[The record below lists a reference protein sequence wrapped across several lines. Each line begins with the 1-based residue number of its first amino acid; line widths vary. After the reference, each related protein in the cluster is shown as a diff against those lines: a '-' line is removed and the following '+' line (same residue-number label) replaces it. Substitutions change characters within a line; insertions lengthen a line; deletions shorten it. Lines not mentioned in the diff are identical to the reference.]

1 MPVIHGHRRFFG
13 PADYRIDFDR
23 SENDLSVAFGHYCGA
38 KDLCLV
44 HPVANLQQ
52 LKMAMLPLGM
62 GRGLRA
68 MISAVQGRFANL
80 GMAKKLG
87 VGFVL
92 VLLLTALVAAIGVWS
107 LQTISQRF
115 DGLKQMSSL
124 NSGLLKVRLL
134 EQEYAL
140 HSDPKTV
147 DALHK
152 GVDALIALATQ
163 LKAQSAANVPVM
175 NDVEQSLGAYRK
187 AFDEFVEL
195 TQSKDLA
202 LEMASW
208 SVSSVAN
215 NLDVLQAGLA
225 DDGAYALKDSQG
237 KEGAEFIEQANQVS
251 QVSRLMLQAMNE
263 ARVRL
268 DQSRKA
274 SAESA
279 GQGKIEQ
286 ADQALT
292 QAETLKNTVKDAG
305 YQTVLN
311 EVTGHIASFSE
322 KLAEYTGLLTQEKQV
337 YQQLHE
343 RAAEV
348 VQRVD
353 QAYGAED
360 QSMQAEL
367 KKNSALIIAS
377 SALALLV
384 GLIAAWVITRL
395 IVAPLR
401 SVILVAQQIAAG
413 DLSATVQVTRRDEI
427 GQLMQAMQQ
436 MGAGLSSIVSGLQAG
451 IEQLASS
458 AQSLSAVT
466 EQTNLEV
473 SSQKEET
480 EQVATAMNQMTA
492 TVHDVARNAEEAA
505 LAAQTADGKVE
516 TGQQVVRQSMQR
528 IEQLADSAT
537 SASSSIESLSAEIQN
552 IGTVLSVIKSV
563 AEQTNLLALNAAI
576 EAARAGEQ
584 GRGFAVVADEVRAL
598 AKRTQQSTEEIER
611 LVSALRSAAQASVQ
625 QIQSSGELVKLAVSD
640 ALQTES
646 ALGSIAAAVSLIQQ
660 MNQQIAAAA
669 EQQSSVAEEINRS
682 VTSIRASADQ
692 SSVAMQG
699 NATSSIEL
707 AQLGAELKGM
717 VGHFRL

>member
-1 MPVIHGHRRFFG
+1 
-13 PADYRIDFDR
+13 
-23 SENDLSVAFGHYCGA
+23 
-38 KDLCLV
+38 
-44 HPVANLQQ
+44 
-52 LKMAMLPLGM
+52 
-62 GRGLRA
+62 

-107 LQTISQRF
+107 LHTISQRF

-140 HSDPKTV
+140 HGSPKTV
-147 DALHK
+147 DALHA
-152 GVDALIALATQ
+152 GVDGLIDLAKQ
-163 LKAQSAANVPVM
+163 LKAASAANVLVM

-187 AFDEFVEL
+187 AFDEFVSL
-195 TQSKDLA
+195 SQAKDLA

-225 DDGAYALKDSQG
+225 DDGAYTLKESEG
-237 KEGAEFIEQANQVS
+237 KDGAQFIEQSSQVS

-268 DQSRKA
+268 DQSRKGDD
-274 SAESA
+274 SAA
-279 GQGKIEQ
+279 QGKIEQ
-286 ADQALT
+286 ASQALT
-292 QAETLKNTVKDAG
+292 QAEQLKTTVKDEG

-311 EVTGHIASFSE
+311 EVSGHIASFSD
-322 KLAEYTGLLTQEKQV
+322 KLAEYTGLLEQEKTV
-337 YQQLHE
+337 YQQLHQ
-343 RAAEV
+343 RAAQV
-348 VQRVD
+348 VERVD
-353 QAYGAED
+353 QAYVAED
-360 QSMQAEL
+360 QSMQTQL
-367 KKNSALIIAS
+367 KNNSLLILGS
-377 SALALLV
+377 SVLALLV

-401 SVILVAQQIAAG
+401 TVIGVAQQIAAG
-413 DLSATVQVTRRDEI
+413 DLSAKVEVTRRDEI

-436 MGAGLSSIVSGLQAG
+436 MGEGLSQIVSGLQAG
-451 IEQLASS
+451 IEQLATS

-505 LAAQTADGKVE
+505 QAAQTADGKVE
-516 TGQQVVRQSMQR
+516 SGQRVVRQSMVR
-528 IEQLADSAT
+528 IEQLAESAT

-552 IGTVLSVIKSV
+552 IGTVLGVIKSV

-669 EQQSSVAEEINRS
+669 EEQSSVAEEINRS

-692 SSVAMQG
+692 SSLAMQG
-699 NATSSIEL
+699 NAASSIEL
-707 AQLGAELKGM
+707 AQLGVELKGM

>member
-1 MPVIHGHRRFFG
+1 
-13 PADYRIDFDR
+13 
-23 SENDLSVAFGHYCGA
+23 
-38 KDLCLV
+38 
-44 HPVANLQQ
+44 
-52 LKMAMLPLGM
+52 
-62 GRGLRA
+62 

-140 HSDPKTV
+140 HGNPKTV
-147 DALHK
+147 DALHA

-187 AFDEFVEL
+187 AFDEFVSL
-195 TQSKDLA
+195 SQAKDLA

-215 NLDVLQAGLA
+215 NLDVLQAGLT
-225 DDGAYALKDSQG
+225 DDGAYTLKESEG
-237 KEGAEFIEQANQVS
+237 KDGAQFIEQANQVS

-268 DQSRKA
+268 DQSRKGDD
-274 SAESA
+274 SG

-292 QAETLKNTVKDAG
+292 QAEQLKTTIKDEG

-311 EVTGHIASFSE
+311 EVSGHIAGFSE
-322 KLAEYTGLLTQEKQV
+322 KLAEYTGLLAEEKTV
-337 YQQLHE
+337 YEQLHQ
-343 RAAEV
+343 RAAQV
-348 VQRVD
+348 VERVD
-353 QAYGAED
+353 QAYVAED
-360 QSMQAEL
+360 LSMQAEL
-367 KKNSALIIAS
+367 KKNSLLIIGS

-401 SVILVAQQIAAG
+401 SVIGVAQRIAAG
-413 DLSATVQVTRRDEI
+413 DLSATIEVTRRDEI

-436 MGAGLSSIVSGLQAG
+436 MGAGLSNIVSGLQAG

-505 LAAQTADGKVE
+505 QAAQTADDKVE
-516 TGQQVVRQSMQR
+516 SGQQVVRQSMAR

-537 SASSSIESLSAEIQN
+537 SASSSIESLSAQIQN

-598 AKRTQQSTEEIER
+598 ARRTQQSTEEIEQ
-611 LVSALRSAAQASVQ
+611 LVSALRSAAQSSVQ

-646 ALGSIAAAVSLIQQ
+646 ALGSIAVAVSLIQQ

-669 EQQSSVAEEINRS
+669 EEQSSVAEEINRS

-692 SSVAMQG
+692 SSLAMQG
-699 NATSSIEL
+699 NAASSIEL
-707 AQLGAELKGM
+707 AQLGGELKGM

>member
-1 MPVIHGHRRFFG
+1 
-13 PADYRIDFDR
+13 
-23 SENDLSVAFGHYCGA
+23 
-38 KDLCLV
+38 
-44 HPVANLQQ
+44 
-52 LKMAMLPLGM
+52 
-62 GRGLRA
+62 

-140 HSDPKTV
+140 HANPKTA
-147 DALHK
+147 DALRA

-187 AFDEFVEL
+187 AFDEFVSL
-195 TQSKDLA
+195 SQAKDLA

-225 DDGAYALKDSQG
+225 DDGAYTLKESEG
-237 KEGAEFIEQANQVS
+237 KDGAQFIEQANQVS
-251 QVSRLMLQAMNE
+251 QVARLMLQAMNE

-268 DQSRKA
+268 DQSRKGDD
-274 SAESA
+274 SG

-292 QAETLKNTVKDAG
+292 QAEQLKTTIKDEG

-311 EVTGHIASFSE
+311 EVSGHIAGFSE
-322 KLAEYTGLLTQEKQV
+322 KLAEYTGLLAEEKTV
-337 YQQLHE
+337 YQQLHQ
-343 RAAEV
+343 RAAQV
-348 VQRVD
+348 VERVD
-353 QAYGAED
+353 QAYVAED
-360 QSMQAEL
+360 LSMQAEL
-367 KKNSALIIAS
+367 KKNSLLIIGS

-401 SVILVAQQIAAG
+401 SVIGVAQRIAAG
-413 DLSATVQVTRRDEI
+413 DLSATIEVTRRDEI

-505 LAAQTADGKVE
+505 QAAQTADGKVE
-516 TGQQVVRQSMQR
+516 SGQQVVRQSMAR

-611 LVSALRSAAQASVQ
+611 LVSALRSAAQSSVQ
-625 QIQSSGELVKLAVSD
+625 QIQNSGELVKLAVSD

-669 EQQSSVAEEINRS
+669 EEQSSVAEEINRS

-692 SSVAMQG
+692 SSLAMQG
-699 NATSSIEL
+699 NAASSIEL
-707 AQLGAELKGM
+707 AQLGVELKGM

>member
-1 MPVIHGHRRFFG
+1 M
-13 PADYRIDFDR
+13 
-23 SENDLSVAFGHYCGA
+23 N
-38 KDLCLV
+38 
-44 HPVANLQQ
+44 
-52 LKMAMLPLGM
+52 
-62 GRGLRA
+62 
-68 MISAVQGRFANL
+68 SAVQGRFANL

-87 VGFVL
+87 VGFAL

-140 HSDPKTV
+140 HGSPKTV
-147 DALHK
+147 DALHA
-152 GVDALIALATQ
+152 GVDGLIALANQ
-163 LKAQSAANVPVM
+163 LKSASAANVPVM

-187 AFDEFVEL
+187 AFDEFVSL
-195 TQSKDLA
+195 SQAKDLA

-225 DDGAYALKDSQG
+225 DDGAYTLKETEG
-237 KEGAEFIEQANQVS
+237 KDGAAFIEQASQVS

-263 ARVRL
+263 AHVRL
-268 DQSRKA
+268 AQSRKGDD
-274 SAESA
+274 SA

-286 ADQALT
+286 ASQALA
-292 QAETLKNTVKDAG
+292 QAEQLKTTVKDEG

-311 EVTGHIASFSE
+311 EVTGHIASFSD
-322 KLAEYTGLLTQEKQV
+322 KLAEYTGLLEQEKTV
-337 YQQLHE
+337 YQQLHQ
-343 RAAEV
+343 RAAQV
-348 VQRVD
+348 VERVD
-353 QAYGAED
+353 QAYVAED
-360 QSMQAEL
+360 QSMQAQL
-367 KKNSALIIAS
+367 KNNSLLILGS
-377 SALALLV
+377 SVLALLV

-401 SVILVAQQIAAG
+401 TVIRVAQQIAAG
-413 DLSATVQVTRRDEI
+413 DLSAKVEVTRRDEI
-427 GQLMQAMQQ
+427 GQLMEAVQQ
-436 MGAGLSSIVSGLQAG
+436 MGAGLSQIVSGLQAG
-451 IEQLASS
+451 IEQLATS

-516 TGQQVVRQSMQR
+516 SGQQVVRQSMVR

-552 IGTVLSVIKSV
+552 IGTVLGVIKSV

-611 LVSALRSAAQASVQ
+611 LVSALRAAAQASVQ

-669 EQQSSVAEEINRS
+669 EEQSSVAEEINRS

-692 SSVAMQG
+692 SSLAMQG
-699 NATSSIEL
+699 NAASSIEL
-707 AQLGAELKGM
+707 AQLGVELKGM

>member
-1 MPVIHGHRRFFG
+1 
-13 PADYRIDFDR
+13 
-23 SENDLSVAFGHYCGA
+23 
-38 KDLCLV
+38 
-44 HPVANLQQ
+44 
-52 LKMAMLPLGM
+52 
-62 GRGLRA
+62 

-140 HSDPKTV
+140 HGSPKTV
-147 DALHK
+147 DALHT
-152 GVDALIALATQ
+152 GVDGLIDLANQ
-163 LKAQSAANVPVM
+163 LKAASAANVPVM

-187 AFDEFVEL
+187 AFDEFVSL
-195 TQSKDLA
+195 SQAKDLA

-215 NLDVLQAGLA
+215 NLDVLQSGLA
-225 DDGAYALKDSQG
+225 DDGAYTLKESEG
-237 KEGAEFIEQANQVS
+237 KDGAQFIEQASQVS

-268 DQSRKA
+268 DQSRKGDD
-274 SAESA
+274 SA

-286 ADQALT
+286 ASQALT
-292 QAETLKNTVKDAG
+292 QAEQLKTTVKDEG

-311 EVTGHIASFSE
+311 EVTGHIAGFSD
-322 KLAEYTGLLTQEKQV
+322 KLAEYTGLLEQEKTV
-337 YQQLHE
+337 YQQLHQ
-343 RAAEV
+343 RAAQV
-348 VQRVD
+348 VERVD
-353 QAYGAED
+353 QAYVAED
-360 QSMQAEL
+360 QSMQTQL
-367 KKNSALIIAS
+367 KKNSLLILGS
-377 SALALLV
+377 SVLALLV

-401 SVILVAQQIAAG
+401 TVIRVAQQIADG
-413 DLSATVQVTRRDEI
+413 DLSAKVEVTRRDEI

-436 MGAGLSSIVSGLQAG
+436 MGAGLSQIVSGLQAG
-451 IEQLASS
+451 IEQLATS

-516 TGQQVVRQSMQR
+516 SGQQVVRQSMVR

-611 LVSALRSAAQASVQ
+611 LVSALRAAAQASVQ

-669 EQQSSVAEEINRS
+669 EEQSSVAEEINRS

-692 SSVAMQG
+692 SSLAMQG
-699 NATSSIEL
+699 NAASSIEL
-707 AQLGAELKGM
+707 AQLGVELKGM

>member
-1 MPVIHGHRRFFG
+1 M
-13 PADYRIDFDR
+13 
-23 SENDLSVAFGHYCGA
+23 N
-38 KDLCLV
+38 
-44 HPVANLQQ
+44 
-52 LKMAMLPLGM
+52 
-62 GRGLRA
+62 
-68 MISAVQGRFANL
+68 SATSGRFANL

-87 VGFVL
+87 IGFTL
-92 VLLLTALVAAIGVWS
+92 VLLLTAVVAAIGVWS
-107 LQTISQRF
+107 LQTISHRF

-124 NSGLLKVRLL
+124 NSGLLNVRLL

-140 HSDPKTV
+140 RGDPKTV
-147 DALHK
+147 DALHEGVEGLLQLASELK
-152 GVDALIALATQ
+152 G
-163 LKAQSAANVPVM
+163 QSSANVPLM
-175 NDVEQSLGAYRK
+175 NDVEQALAAYRK

-195 TQSKDLA
+195 TQAKDLA

-225 DDGAYALKDSQG
+225 DDGTYGLKESQG
-237 KEGAEFIEQANQVS
+237 KEGSEFIDQANQVS

-263 ARVRL
+263 ARLRL
-268 DQSRKA
+268 DQSRKGD
-274 SAESA
+274 EENA

-286 ADQALT
+286 AEQALA
-292 QAETLKNTVKDAG
+292 QAEQLKTAVKDAG

-311 EVTGHIASFSE
+311 EVAGHIGNFGE
-322 KLAEYTGLLTQEKQV
+322 KLAEYTGLLAQEKTV
-337 YQQLHE
+337 YQQLRE
-343 RAAEV
+343 RAAQVTE
-348 VQRVD
+348 RVD
-353 QAYGAED
+353 QAYAAQD
-360 QSMQAEL
+360 LSMQAEL
-367 KKNSALIIAS
+367 KQNAWLIIGS

-384 GLIAAWVITRL
+384 GLLASWIITRL

-401 SVILVAQQIAAG
+401 SVIRVAQQIAAG
-413 DLSATVQVTRRDEI
+413 DLSATVEVTRRDEI
-427 GQLMQAMQQ
+427 GQLMLAMQQ

-492 TVHDVARNAEEAA
+492 TVHDVAHNAEQAA
-505 LAAQTADGKVE
+505 LAAQSADNKVE
-516 TGQQVVRQSMQR
+516 SGQQVVRQSMQR
-528 IEQLADSAT
+528 IEQLADSAN

-552 IGTVLSVIKSV
+552 IGAVLGVIKSV

-611 LVSALRSAAQASVQ
+611 LVSALRAAADSSVQ
-625 QIQSSGELVKLAVSD
+625 QIQGSGELVKLAVSD

-692 SSVAMQG
+692 SSLAMQG
-699 NATSSIEL
+699 NAASSIEL
-707 AQLGAELKGM
+707 AQLGVELKGM

>member
-1 MPVIHGHRRFFG
+1 
-13 PADYRIDFDR
+13 
-23 SENDLSVAFGHYCGA
+23 
-38 KDLCLV
+38 
-44 HPVANLQQ
+44 
-52 LKMAMLPLGM
+52 
-62 GRGLRA
+62 
-68 MISAVQGRFANL
+68 MISGVQGPFANL
-80 GMAKKLG
+80 GMAKKMAL
-87 VGFVL
+87 GFVL
-92 VLLLTALVAAIGVWS
+92 VLLLTALVAAIGIWS

-134 EQEYAL
+134 EQEFAL
-140 HSDPKTV
+140 RGDGKTA
-147 DALHK
+147 DALRLGIDEIK
-152 GVDALIALATQ
+152 GLATS
-163 LKAQSAANVPVM
+163 LKAESQASASVM
-175 NDVEQSLGAYRK
+175 SEVYQSLDAYRK

-195 TQSKDLA
+195 TSAKDLA

-225 DDGAYALKDSQG
+225 DDGAYTLKESAG
-237 KEGAEFIEQANQVS
+237 KEGAEFIEQANLVS
-251 QVSRLMLQAMNE
+251 QVSKLMLQAMNE

-268 DQSRKA
+268 DQGRQA
-274 SAESA
+274 NADESNE
-279 GQGKIEQ
+279 GKIEQ
-286 ADQALT
+286 ADQALA
-292 QAETLKNTVKDAG
+292 QAQALTGMLKDAG

-311 EVTGHIASFSE
+311 EVTGHIAGFSE
-322 KLAEYTGLLTQEKQV
+322 KLAEYTGLLAQEKQV
-337 YQQLHE
+337 YQRLHQ
-343 RAAEV
+343 RAGDV
-348 VQRVD
+348 VRQVD
-353 QAYGAED
+353 QAYAAQD
-360 QSMQAEL
+360 QAMQAEL
-367 KKNSALIIAS
+367 QKNSLLIIAS
-377 SALALLV
+377 SILALLV
-384 GLIAAWVITRL
+384 GLVAAWVITRL

-401 SVILVAQQIAAG
+401 SVIRLAEQIAAG
-413 DLSATVQVTRRDEI
+413 DLSATVEVTRRDEI

-436 MGAGLSSIVSGLQAG
+436 MGSGLSRIVSGLQAG

-505 LAAQTADGKVE
+505 QAAQTADDKVE
-516 TGQQVVRQSMQR
+516 NGQVVVRQSMQR

-537 SASSSIESLSAEIQN
+537 SASSSIDGLSAQIQN
-552 IGTVLSVIKSV
+552 IGSVLDVIKSV

-598 AKRTQQSTEEIER
+598 ARRTRQSTEEIEG
-611 LVSALRSAAQASVQ
+611 LVSALRAAAEASVQ
-625 QIQSSGELVKLAVSD
+625 TIRGSGELVKLAVSD

-692 SSVAMQG
+692 SSLAMQG
-699 NATSSIEL
+699 NAASSIEL
-707 AQLGAELKGM
+707 AQLGGELKGM

>member
-1 MPVIHGHRRFFG
+1 MT
-13 PADYRIDFDR
+13 
-23 SENDLSVAFGHYCGA
+23 
-38 KDLCLV
+38 
-44 HPVANLQQ
+44 
-52 LKMAMLPLGM
+52 
-62 GRGLRA
+62 
-68 MISAVQGRFANL
+68 SAASGRFANL

-87 VGFVL
+87 IGFAL
-92 VLLLTALVAAIGVWS
+92 VLLLTALVAGIGVWS

-115 DGLKQMSSL
+115 DGLKQMSQL
-124 NSGLLKVRLL
+124 NSGVLKVRLL
-134 EQEYAL
+134 EQDYAL
-140 HSDPKTV
+140 HGDSKTV
-147 DALHK
+147 DSLHESL
-152 GVDALIALATQ
+152 DALLLLAQQLKGQSSANQAVMGEVELALA
-163 LKAQSAANVPVM
+163 
-175 NDVEQSLGAYRK
+175 DYRK

-195 TQSKDLA
+195 TQAKDLA

-225 DDGAYALKDSQG
+225 DDGAYTLKDSQG
-237 KEGAEFIEQANQVS
+237 KEGAEFIEQANQIS

-268 DQSRKA
+268 DQNRKGDEQGG
-274 SAESA
+274 AE
-279 GQGKIEQ
+279 QGKIEQ
-286 ADQALT
+286 AEQAQA
-292 QAETLKNTVKDAG
+292 QAEQLKAAVKDAG

-311 EVTGHIASFSE
+311 EVAGHIGNFSE
-322 KLAEYTGLLTQEKQV
+322 KLNEYTGLLAQEKQV
-337 YQQLHE
+337 YQTLHE
-343 RAAEV
+343 RAAQV
-348 VQRVD
+348 MARVD
-353 QAYGAED
+353 QAYAAED
-360 QSMQAEL
+360 LSMQGEL
-367 KKNSALIIAS
+367 EKNTLLIIGS

-384 GLIAAWVITRL
+384 GLLAALSITRL
-395 IVAPLR
+395 IVRPLR
-401 SVILVAQQIAAG
+401 SVMHVAQQIAAG
-413 DLSATVQVTRRDEI
+413 DLSTTVAVTRRDEI

-436 MGAGLSSIVSGLQAG
+436 MGSGLSGIVSGLQAG

-458 AQSLSAVT
+458 AQSLSSVT

-473 SSQKEET
+473 STQKEET

-492 TVHDVARNAEEAA
+492 TVHDVARNAEQ
-505 LAAQTADGKVE
+505 AAQAAQAADDKVE
-516 TGQQVVRQSMQR
+516 SGQQVVRQSMQR

-537 SASSSIESLSAEIQN
+537 RASSGIESLSAEIDN
-552 IGTVLSVIKSV
+552 IGSVLDVIKSV

-598 AKRTQQSTEEIER
+598 AKRTQQSTEEIAR
-611 LVSALRSAAQASVQ
+611 LVTALHAAADSSVQ

-692 SSVAMQG
+692 SSLAMQG
-699 NATSSIEL
+699 NAASSIEL
-707 AQLGAELKGM
+707 AQLGVELKGM

>member
-1 MPVIHGHRRFFG
+1 
-13 PADYRIDFDR
+13 
-23 SENDLSVAFGHYCGA
+23 
-38 KDLCLV
+38 
-44 HPVANLQQ
+44 
-52 LKMAMLPLGM
+52 
-62 GRGLRA
+62 
-68 MISAVQGRFANL
+68 MISGVQRRFANL

-87 VGFVL
+87 LGFTL

-107 LQTISQRF
+107 LQTIGQRF
-115 DGLKQMSSL
+115 EGLTSMSTL
-124 NSGLLKVRLL
+124 NSDLLKVRVI
-134 EQEYAL
+134 EQDYAL
-140 HSDPKTV
+140 HADPKAVEALHASV
-147 DALHK
+147 DALM
-152 GVDALIALATQ
+152 AQATR
-163 LKAQSAANVPVM
+163 LKARSASNERVM
-175 NDVEQSLGAYRK
+175 GDVEQALVAYRQ

-195 TQSKDLA
+195 TQTKDLA

-225 DDGAYALKDSQG
+225 DDGAYGLKESQG
-237 KEGAEFIEQANQVS
+237 KEGAAFIEQAGQVS

-268 DQSRKA
+268 DQSRRA
-274 SAESA
+274 DADDA

-286 ADQALT
+286 ADQAL
-292 QAETLKNTVKDAG
+292 AEVETLKTTVKDPG

-311 EVTGHIASFSE
+311 EVAGHIASFSE
-322 KLAEYTGLLTQEKQV
+322 KLGEYTGLLAQEKVV
-337 YQQLHE
+337 YTQLHD
-343 RAAEV
+343 RAEQV
-348 VQRVD
+348 VSRVN
-353 QAYGAED
+353 QAYAAED
-360 QSMQAEL
+360 QSMQTQL
-367 KKNSALIIAS
+367 QHSTLLIIGS

-401 SVILVAQQIAAG
+401 AVIAVAQQIASG
-413 DLSATVQVTRRDEI
+413 DLSGRMEISRRDEI

-436 MGAGLSSIVSGLQAG
+436 MGNSLSQMVSGLQAG

-458 AQSLSAVT
+458 AHSLSSVT
-466 EQTNLEV
+466 EQTTAEV
-473 SSQKEET
+473 SNQKDET

-492 TVHDVARNAEEAA
+492 TVHDVARNAEQAA
-505 LAAQTADGKVE
+505 QAAQTADAKVDS
-516 TGQQVVRQSMQR
+516 GQQVVRMSLQR
-528 IEQLADSAT
+528 IELLAT
-537 SASSSIESLSAEIQN
+537 SSNSASASIESLSAQIQN
-552 IGTVLSVIKSV
+552 IGTVLSVIQSV

-611 LVSALRSAAQASVQ
+611 LVSTLRSAAQSSVQ
-625 QIQSSGELVKLAVSD
+625 QIQQSGELVKLAVSD
-640 ALQTES
+640 ALETEG

-669 EQQSSVAEEINRS
+669 EEQSSVAEEINRS
-682 VTSIRASADQ
+682 VTSIRASADH
-692 SSVAMQG
+692 SALSMQG
-699 NATSSIEL
+699 NAASSIQL
-707 AQLGAELKGM
+707 AQLGAQLKGM

>member
-1 MPVIHGHRRFFG
+1 
-13 PADYRIDFDR
+13 
-23 SENDLSVAFGHYCGA
+23 
-38 KDLCLV
+38 
-44 HPVANLQQ
+44 
-52 LKMAMLPLGM
+52 
-62 GRGLRA
+62 

-140 HSDPKTV
+140 HGNPKTA
-147 DALHK
+147 DALHA

-187 AFDEFVEL
+187 AFDEFVSL
-195 TQSKDLA
+195 SQAKDLA

-215 NLDVLQAGLA
+215 NLDVLQSGLA
-225 DDGAYALKDSQG
+225 DDGAYTLKESEG
-237 KEGAEFIEQANQVS
+237 KDGAQFIEQANQVS

-268 DQSRKA
+268 DQSRKGDD
-274 SAESA
+274 SG

-292 QAETLKNTVKDAG
+292 QAGQLKTTIKDEG

-311 EVTGHIASFSE
+311 EVSGHIAGFSE
-322 KLAEYTGLLTQEKQV
+322 KLAEYTGLLAQEKTV
-337 YQQLHE
+337 YEQLHQ
-343 RAAEV
+343 RAAQV
-348 VQRVD
+348 VARVD
-353 QAYGAED
+353 QAYVAED
-360 QSMQAEL
+360 LSMQAEL
-367 KKNSALIIAS
+367 KKNSLLIIGS

-401 SVILVAQQIAAG
+401 SVIRVAQQIAAG
-413 DLSATVQVTRRDEI
+413 DLSATIEVTRRDEI

-436 MGAGLSSIVSGLQAG
+436 MGAGLSNIVSGLQAG

-492 TVHDVARNAEEAA
+492 TVYDVARNAEEAA
-505 LAAQTADGKVE
+505 QAAQTADGKVE
-516 TGQQVVRQSMQR
+516 SGQQVVRQSMAR

-611 LVSALRSAAQASVQ
+611 LVSALRSAAQSSVQ
-625 QIQSSGELVKLAVSD
+625 QIQNSGELVKLAVSD

-669 EQQSSVAEEINRS
+669 EEQSSVAEEINRS

-692 SSVAMQG
+692 SSLAMRG
-699 NATSSIEL
+699 NAASSIEL
-707 AQLGAELKGM
+707 AQLGVELKGM

>member
-1 MPVIHGHRRFFG
+1 
-13 PADYRIDFDR
+13 
-23 SENDLSVAFGHYCGA
+23 
-38 KDLCLV
+38 
-44 HPVANLQQ
+44 
-52 LKMAMLPLGM
+52 
-62 GRGLRA
+62 

-80 GMAKKLG
+80 GMAKKMG

-140 HSDPKTV
+140 HGNPKTA
-147 DALHK
+147 DALRQ
-152 GVDALIALATQ
+152 GVDGLIALATQ
-163 LKAQSAANVPVM
+163 LKAASAANVPVM
-175 NDVEQSLGAYRK
+175 NDVEQSLAAYRK
-187 AFDEFVEL
+187 AFDEFVSL
-195 TQSKDLA
+195 SQAKDLA

-225 DDGAYALKDSQG
+225 DDGAYTLKESEG
-237 KEGAEFIEQANQVS
+237 KDGGQFIEQANQVS

-268 DQSRKA
+268 DQSRKGDD
-274 SAESA
+274 SAA
-279 GQGKIEQ
+279 QGKIEQ
-286 ADQALT
+286 ADQAQV
-292 QAETLKNTVKDAG
+292 QAEQLKTTVKDEG

-311 EVTGHIASFSE
+311 EVAGHITSFSE
-322 KLAEYTGLLTQEKQV
+322 KLTEYTGLLAQEKTV
-337 YQQLHE
+337 YEQLHQ
-343 RAAEV
+343 RAAQV
-348 VQRVD
+348 VERVD
-353 QAYGAED
+353 QAYVAED

-367 KKNSALIIAS
+367 KKNSMLIIGS

-401 SVILVAQQIAAG
+401 SVIRVAQQIAAG
-413 DLSATVQVTRRDEI
+413 DLSATVEVTRRDEI

-436 MGAGLSSIVSGLQAG
+436 MGAGLSTIVSGLQAG

-505 LAAQTADGKVE
+505 QAAQTADGKVE
-516 TGQQVVRQSMQR
+516 SGQQVVRQSMAR

-611 LVSALRSAAQASVQ
+611 LVSALRSAAQSSVQ
-625 QIQSSGELVKLAVSD
+625 QIQNSGELVKLVVSD

-669 EQQSSVAEEINRS
+669 EEQSSVAEEINRS

-692 SSVAMQG
+692 SSLAMRG
-699 NATSSIEL
+699 NAASSIEL
-707 AQLGAELKGM
+707 AQLGVELKGM

>member
-1 MPVIHGHRRFFG
+1 
-13 PADYRIDFDR
+13 
-23 SENDLSVAFGHYCGA
+23 
-38 KDLCLV
+38 
-44 HPVANLQQ
+44 
-52 LKMAMLPLGM
+52 
-62 GRGLRA
+62 

-87 VGFVL
+87 IGFVL
-92 VLLLTALVAAIGVWS
+92 VLLLTALVAGIGVWS

-134 EQEYAL
+134 EQKYAL
-140 HSDPKTV
+140 HGNPKTV
-147 DALHK
+147 DALHE
-152 GVDALIALATQ
+152 GVDGLITLAGQ
-163 LKAQSAANVPVM
+163 LKAESAANVPVM

-187 AFDEFVEL
+187 AFDEFVSL
-195 TQSKDLA
+195 TQAKDLA

-215 NLDVLQAGLA
+215 NLDVLQSGLA
-225 DDGAYALKDSQG
+225 DDGTYTLKDSEG
-237 KEGAEFIEQANQVS
+237 KDGAQFIEQASQVS

-268 DQSRKA
+268 DQSRKGDD
-274 SAESA
+274 SA

-286 ADQALT
+286 ASQALA
-292 QAETLKNTVKDAG
+292 QAEQLKTTVKDEG

-322 KLAEYTGLLTQEKQV
+322 KLAEYTGLLEQEKAV
-337 YQQLHE
+337 YQQLHQ
-343 RAAEV
+343 RAAQV
-348 VQRVD
+348 VERVD
-353 QAYGAED
+353 QAYVAQD
-360 QSMQAEL
+360 QAMQAEL
-367 KKNSALIIAS
+367 KKNSLLIIGS

-384 GLIAAWVITRL
+384 GLVAAWFITRL

-401 SVILVAQQIAAG
+401 SVIGVAQQIASG
-413 DLSATVQVTRRDEI
+413 DLSATVEVTRRDEI

-436 MGAGLSSIVSGLQAG
+436 MGAGLCHIVSGLQSG
-451 IEQLASS
+451 IEQLATS

-473 SSQKEET
+473 STQKEET

-516 TGQQVVRQSMQR
+516 SGQQVVRQSMAR

-611 LVSALRSAAQASVQ
+611 LVSALRTAAQSSVQ

-669 EQQSSVAEEINRS
+669 EEQSSVAEEINRS

-692 SSVAMQG
+692 SSLAMQG
-699 NATSSIEL
+699 NAASSIQL
-707 AQLGAELKGM
+707 AQLGVELKGM

>member
-1 MPVIHGHRRFFG
+1 
-13 PADYRIDFDR
+13 
-23 SENDLSVAFGHYCGA
+23 
-38 KDLCLV
+38 
-44 HPVANLQQ
+44 
-52 LKMAMLPLGM
+52 
-62 GRGLRA
+62 

-80 GMAKKLG
+80 GMAKKMG

-140 HSDPKTV
+140 HGNPKTA
-147 DALHK
+147 DALRQ
-152 GVDALIALATQ
+152 GVDGLIALAAQ
-163 LKAQSAANVPVM
+163 LKAASAANVPVM
-175 NDVEQSLGAYRK
+175 NDVEQSLAAYRK
-187 AFDEFVEL
+187 AFDEFVSL
-195 TQSKDLA
+195 SQAKDLA

-208 SVSSVAN
+208 SVSSLAN

-225 DDGAYALKDSQG
+225 DDGAYTLKESEG
-237 KEGAEFIEQANQVS
+237 KDGGQFIEQANQVS

-268 DQSRKA
+268 DQSRKGDD
-274 SAESA
+274 SAA
-279 GQGKIEQ
+279 QGKIEQ
-286 ADQALT
+286 ADQAQV
-292 QAETLKNTVKDAG
+292 QAEQLKTTVKDEG

-311 EVTGHIASFSE
+311 EVAGHITSFSE
-322 KLAEYTGLLTQEKQV
+322 KLTEYTGLLAQEKTV
-337 YQQLHE
+337 YEQLHQ
-343 RAAEV
+343 RAAQV
-348 VQRVD
+348 VERVD
-353 QAYGAED
+353 QAYVAED

-367 KKNSALIIAS
+367 KKNSMLIIGS

-401 SVILVAQQIAAG
+401 SVIRVAQQIAAG
-413 DLSATVQVTRRDEI
+413 DLSATVEVTRRDEI

-436 MGAGLSSIVSGLQAG
+436 MGAGLSTIVSGLQAG

-505 LAAQTADGKVE
+505 QAAQTADGKVE
-516 TGQQVVRQSMQR
+516 SGQQVVRQSMAR

-611 LVSALRSAAQASVQ
+611 LVSALRSAAQSSVQ
-625 QIQSSGELVKLAVSD
+625 QIQNSGELVKLAVSD

-669 EQQSSVAEEINRS
+669 EEQSSVAEEINRS

-692 SSVAMQG
+692 SSLAMRG
-699 NATSSIEL
+699 NAASSIEL
-707 AQLGAELKGM
+707 AQLGVELKGM

>member
-1 MPVIHGHRRFFG
+1 M
-13 PADYRIDFDR
+13 
-23 SENDLSVAFGHYCGA
+23 
-38 KDLCLV
+38 K
-44 HPVANLQQ
+44 
-52 LKMAMLPLGM
+52 
-62 GRGLRA
+62 
-68 MISAVQGRFANL
+68 SAVQGRFANL
-80 GMAKKLG
+80 GMAKKMG
-87 VGFVL
+87 VGFAL
-92 VLLLTALVAAIGVWS
+92 VLLLTALIAAIGVWS
-107 LQTISQRF
+107 LQAISQRF
-115 DGLKQMSSL
+115 NDLKQMSSL

-140 HSDPKTV
+140 RGDAKTV
-147 DALHK
+147 EALHA
-152 GVDALIALATQ
+152 GVDELIALATG
-163 LKAQSAANVPVM
+163 LKQASAANVPVM
-175 NDVEQSLGAYRK
+175 NDVEQSLAAYRK
-187 AFDEFVEL
+187 AFDEFVSL
-195 TQSKDLA
+195 TQTKDLA
-202 LEMASW
+202 LEMANW

-225 DDGAYALKDSQG
+225 DDGAYTLKESQG
-237 KEGAEFIEQANQVS
+237 KDGAQFIEQAGQVS

-268 DQSRKA
+268 DLSRKGDDG
-274 SAESA
+274 A

-286 ADQALT
+286 ADQALA
-292 QAETLKNTVKDAG
+292 QAEQLKSTVLDDG
-305 YQTVLN
+305 YKTVLN
-311 EVTGHIASFSE
+311 EVTGHIAGFSE
-322 KLAEYTGLLTQEKQV
+322 KLAEYTGLLAQEKTV
-337 YQQLHE
+337 YAQLHQ
-343 RAAEV
+343 RAAQV
-348 VQRVD
+348 VDRVD
-353 QAYGAED
+353 QAYVAED

-367 KKNSALIIAS
+367 KKNALLIIGS
-377 SALALLV
+377 SVLALLA

-401 SVILVAQQIAAG
+401 SVIQVAQRIASG
-413 DLSATVQVTRRDEI
+413 DLSATVEVTRRDEI
-427 GQLMQAMQQ
+427 GQLMHAMQQ
-436 MGAGLSSIVSGLQAG
+436 MGAGLSTIVSGLQAG

-458 AQSLSAVT
+458 AQSLSAGT

-505 LAAQTADGKVE
+505 QAAQTADSKVE
-516 TGQQVVRQSMQR
+516 SGQQVVRQSMAR
-528 IEQLADSAT
+528 IELLADSAT

-552 IGTVLSVIKSV
+552 IGTVLGVIKSV

-611 LVSALRSAAQASVQ
+611 LVSALRSAAHSSVQ
-625 QIQSSGELVKLAVSD
+625 QIQNSGELVKLAVSD

-669 EQQSSVAEEINRS
+669 EEQSSVAEEINRS

-692 SSVAMQG
+692 SSLAMQG
-699 NATSSIEL
+699 NAASSIEL
-707 AQLGAELKGM
+707 AQLGIELKGM

>member
-1 MPVIHGHRRFFG
+1 
-13 PADYRIDFDR
+13 
-23 SENDLSVAFGHYCGA
+23 
-38 KDLCLV
+38 
-44 HPVANLQQ
+44 
-52 LKMAMLPLGM
+52 
-62 GRGLRA
+62 
-68 MISAVQGRFANL
+68 MISGVQGPFANL
-80 GMAKKLG
+80 GMAKKMAL
-87 VGFVL
+87 GFVL
-92 VLLLTALVAAIGVWS
+92 VLLLTALVAAIGIWS

-134 EQEYAL
+134 EQEFAL
-140 HSDPKTV
+140 RGDGKTA
-147 DALHK
+147 DALRLGIDEIK
-152 GVDALIALATQ
+152 GVATS
-163 LKAQSAANVPVM
+163 LKAESQASASVM
-175 NDVEQSLGAYRK
+175 SEVDQSLDAYRK

-195 TQSKDLA
+195 TSAKDLA

-225 DDGAYALKDSQG
+225 DDGTYTLKESAG
-237 KEGAEFIEQANQVS
+237 KEGAAFIEQANLVS
-251 QVSRLMLQAMNE
+251 QVSKLMLQAMNE

-268 DQSRKA
+268 DQGRQA
-274 SAESA
+274 NADESNE
-279 GQGKIEQ
+279 GKIEQ
-286 ADQALT
+286 ADQALA
-292 QAETLKNTVKDAG
+292 QAQALTGMLKDAG

-311 EVTGHIASFSE
+311 EVTGHIAGFSE
-322 KLAEYTGLLTQEKQV
+322 KLAEYTGLLAQEKQV
-337 YQQLHE
+337 YQRLHQ
-343 RAAEV
+343 RAGDV
-348 VQRVD
+348 VRQVD
-353 QAYGAED
+353 QAYAAQD
-360 QSMQAEL
+360 QAMQAEL
-367 KKNSALIIAS
+367 QKNSLLIIAS
-377 SALALLV
+377 SILALLV
-384 GLIAAWVITRL
+384 GLVAAWVITRL

-401 SVILVAQQIAAG
+401 SVIRLAEQIAAG
-413 DLSATVQVTRRDEI
+413 DLSATVEVTRRDEI

-436 MGAGLSSIVSGLQAG
+436 MGSGLSRIVSGLQAG

-505 LAAQTADGKVE
+505 QAAQTADDKVE
-516 TGQQVVRQSMQR
+516 DGQVVVRQSMQR

-537 SASSSIESLSAEIQN
+537 SASSSIDGLSAQIQN
-552 IGTVLSVIKSV
+552 IGSVLDVIKSV

-598 AKRTQQSTEEIER
+598 ARRTRQSTEEIEG
-611 LVSALRSAAQASVQ
+611 LVSALRAAAEASVQ
-625 QIQSSGELVKLAVSD
+625 TIRGSGELVKLAVSD

-692 SSVAMQG
+692 SSLAMQG
-699 NATSSIEL
+699 NAASSIEL
-707 AQLGAELKGM
+707 AQLGGELKGM

>member
-1 MPVIHGHRRFFG
+1 
-13 PADYRIDFDR
+13 
-23 SENDLSVAFGHYCGA
+23 
-38 KDLCLV
+38 
-44 HPVANLQQ
+44 
-52 LKMAMLPLGM
+52 
-62 GRGLRA
+62 

-80 GMAKKLG
+80 GMAKKMG

-107 LQTISQRF
+107 LQTISHRF

-140 HSDPKTV
+140 HGNPKTA
-147 DALHK
+147 DALHE
-152 GVDALIALATQ
+152 GVDGLIALATQ
-163 LKAQSAANVPVM
+163 LKAASAANVPVM

-187 AFDEFVEL
+187 AFDEFVSL
-195 TQSKDLA
+195 SQAKDLA

-225 DDGAYALKDSQG
+225 DDGAYTLKQSEG
-237 KEGAEFIEQANQVS
+237 KDGGQFLEQASQVS

-268 DQSRKA
+268 DQSRKGDD
-274 SAESA
+274 SA

-292 QAETLKNTVKDAG
+292 QAEQLKTTVKDEG

-311 EVTGHIASFSE
+311 EVSGHIGSFSE
-322 KLAEYTGLLTQEKQV
+322 KLTEYTGLLAQEKTV
-337 YQQLHE
+337 YEQLHQ
-343 RAAEV
+343 RAAQV
-348 VQRVD
+348 VERVD
-353 QAYGAED
+353 QAYVAED

-367 KKNSALIIAS
+367 KKNSLLIIGS
-377 SALALLV
+377 SGLALLV
-384 GLIAAWVITRL
+384 GLVAAWVITRL

-413 DLSATVQVTRRDEI
+413 DLSATVEVTRRDEI

-458 AQSLSAVT
+458 AHSLSAVT

-505 LAAQTADGKVE
+505 QAAQTADGKVE
-516 TGQQVVRQSMQR
+516 SGQQVVRQSMAR

-611 LVSALRSAAQASVQ
+611 LVSALRSAAQSSVQ
-625 QIQSSGELVKLAVSD
+625 QIQNSGELVKLAVSD

-669 EQQSSVAEEINRS
+669 EEQSSVAEEINRS

-692 SSVAMQG
+692 SSLAMQG
-699 NATSSIEL
+699 NAASSIEL
-707 AQLGAELKGM
+707 AQLGLELKGM

>member
-1 MPVIHGHRRFFG
+1 
-13 PADYRIDFDR
+13 
-23 SENDLSVAFGHYCGA
+23 
-38 KDLCLV
+38 
-44 HPVANLQQ
+44 
-52 LKMAMLPLGM
+52 
-62 GRGLRA
+62 

-80 GMAKKLG
+80 GMAKKMG

-140 HSDPKTV
+140 HGNPKTA
-147 DALHK
+147 DALRQ
-152 GVDALIALATQ
+152 GVDGLIALATQ
-163 LKAQSAANVPVM
+163 LKATSAANVPVM
-175 NDVEQSLGAYRK
+175 NDVEQSLAAYRK
-187 AFDEFVEL
+187 AFDEFVSL
-195 TQSKDLA
+195 SQAKDLA

-225 DDGAYALKDSQG
+225 DDGAYTLKESEG
-237 KEGAEFIEQANQVS
+237 KDGGQFIEQANQVS

-268 DQSRKA
+268 DQSRKGDD
-274 SAESA
+274 SAA
-279 GQGKIEQ
+279 QGKIEQ
-286 ADQALT
+286 ADQAQV
-292 QAETLKNTVKDAG
+292 QAEQLKTTVKDEG

-311 EVTGHIASFSE
+311 EVAGHITSFSE
-322 KLAEYTGLLTQEKQV
+322 KLTEYTGLLAQEKTV
-337 YQQLHE
+337 YEQLHQ
-343 RAAEV
+343 RAAQV
-348 VQRVD
+348 VERVD
-353 QAYGAED
+353 QAYAAED

-367 KKNSALIIAS
+367 KKNSMLIIGS

-401 SVILVAQQIAAG
+401 SVIRVAQQIAAG
-413 DLSATVQVTRRDEI
+413 DLSATVEVTRRDEI

-436 MGAGLSSIVSGLQAG
+436 MGAGLSTIVSGLQAG

-505 LAAQTADGKVE
+505 QAAQTADGKVE
-516 TGQQVVRQSMQR
+516 SGQQVVRQSMAR

-611 LVSALRSAAQASVQ
+611 LVSALRSAAQSSVQ
-625 QIQSSGELVKLAVSD
+625 QIQNSGELVKLAVSD

-669 EQQSSVAEEINRS
+669 EEQSSVAEEINRS
-682 VTSIRASADQ
+682 VTSIRASA
-692 SSVAMQG
+692 
-699 NATSSIEL
+699 
-707 AQLGAELKGM
+707 
-717 VGHFRL
+717 

>member
-1 MPVIHGHRRFFG
+1 
-13 PADYRIDFDR
+13 
-23 SENDLSVAFGHYCGA
+23 
-38 KDLCLV
+38 
-44 HPVANLQQ
+44 
-52 LKMAMLPLGM
+52 
-62 GRGLRA
+62 
-68 MISAVQGRFANL
+68 MISGAQGYFANL

-87 VGFVL
+87 LGFIL

-107 LQTISQRF
+107 LHTISQRF
-115 DGLKQMSSL
+115 DGLKQMSAL

-140 HSDPKTV
+140 HADDKTAE
-147 DALHK
+147 ALRQ
-152 GVDALIALATQ
+152 GLDGLLNLTAE
-163 LKAQSAANVPVM
+163 LKARSAVNAPVM
-175 NDVEQSLGAYRK
+175 NEVEHSLGAYRK

-195 TQSKDLA
+195 TSAKDLA

-208 SVSSVAN
+208 SVASVAN

-225 DDGAYALKDSQG
+225 DDGAYTLKESAG
-237 KEGAEFIEQANQVS
+237 KEGGEFIEQASQVS
-251 QVSRLMLQAMNE
+251 QVSKLMLQAMNE

-274 SAESA
+274 TTQDSE
-279 GQGKIEQ
+279 QGKIEQ
-286 ADQALT
+286 ADQALS
-292 QAETLKNTVKDAG
+292 QAQALMQVVKDGG
-305 YQTVLN
+305 YQTVLG
-311 EVTGHIASFSE
+311 EVAGHIASFTE
-322 KLAEYTGLLTQEKQV
+322 KLAEYTELLAREQQV
-337 YQQLHE
+337 YQQLHA
-343 RAAEV
+343 RAGEV

-353 QAYGAED
+353 QAYAAQD
-360 QSMQAEL
+360 QAMQAEL
-367 KKNSALIIAS
+367 QQNSLLIIVS
-377 SALALLV
+377 SALALVV
-384 GLIAAWVITRL
+384 GLIAAWLITRL
-395 IVAPLR
+395 IVRPLR
-401 SVILVAQQIAAG
+401 SVIRLAEQIAAG
-413 DLSATVQVTRRDEI
+413 DLSASVVVTRRDEI

-436 MGAGLSSIVSGLQAG
+436 MGAGLSRIVSGLQAG

-458 AQSLSAVT
+458 AQSLSAGT

-480 EQVATAMNQMTA
+480 DQVATAMNQMTA

-505 LAAQTADGKVE
+505 QAAQTADSKVE
-516 TGQQVVRQSMQR
+516 SGQQVVRQSMQR

-552 IGTVLSVIKSV
+552 IGSVLSVIKSV

-611 LVSALRSAAQASVQ
+611 LVTSLRGAAQCSVQ

-692 SSVAMQG
+692 SSLAMQG
-699 NATSSIEL
+699 NAASSIEL
-707 AQLGAELKGM
+707 AQLGVELKGM